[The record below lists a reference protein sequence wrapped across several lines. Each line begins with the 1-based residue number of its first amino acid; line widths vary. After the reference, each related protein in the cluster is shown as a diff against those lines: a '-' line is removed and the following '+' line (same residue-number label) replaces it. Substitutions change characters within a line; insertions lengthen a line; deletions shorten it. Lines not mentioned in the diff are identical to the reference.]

1 MGKNGITNM
10 GISLFMLMKWLYIDP
25 QKKKLIGVMIGAIA
39 VVNAVSETDST
50 MLPFDS
56 DERKFEMLPPGH
68 DATNIIPS
76 AIIGVM
82 TGLKASATANVIAGR
97 ANHCNIAPV
106 IMDLGFL
113 KISLIV
119 RGLMPRATPNI
130 TNARMIFTIIMPP
143 SPKFMVTELRDS
155 NCSFMVFRFYGL
167 RANQTK

>member
-1 MGKNGITNM
+1 
-10 GISLFMLMKWLYIDP
+10 MKWLYIDP

-97 ANHCNIAPV
+97 TNHCSIAPV
-106 IMDLGFL
+106 IMQ
-113 KISLIV
+113 
-119 RGLMPRATPNI
+119 
-130 TNARMIFTIIMPP
+130 IIMRIAILVRQPQI
-143 SPKFMVTELRDS
+143 MML
-155 NCSFMVFRFYGL
+155 
-167 RANQTK
+167 